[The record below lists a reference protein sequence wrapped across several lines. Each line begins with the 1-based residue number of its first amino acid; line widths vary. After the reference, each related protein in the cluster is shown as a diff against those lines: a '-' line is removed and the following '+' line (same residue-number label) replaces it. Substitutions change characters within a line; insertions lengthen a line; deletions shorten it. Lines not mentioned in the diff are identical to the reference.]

1 MTTDL
6 SLAALK
12 SWITYRAAAY
22 PVLSG
27 VPILLRDTQ
36 VERPGDDDEDEVA
49 DFDATFIS
57 LNDVSTEEHAIQRG
71 CLTMDIE
78 VMLCT
83 VPGDLGKTDAEHAA
97 FNAALY
103 NVIADTAAIEYCSS
117 GTGIRCFDIRG
128 TAPTT
133 EADGA
138 MRATTFK
145 VSMVACVV

>member
-49 DFDATFIS
+49 DFDATFIR
-57 LNDVSTEEHAIQRG
+57 LADVGAEEHPIQRG

-78 VMLCT
+78 ATLCT

-97 FNAALY
+97 LNAALY
-103 NVIADTAAIEYCSS
+103 SVLADTAAIEYCSA

-128 TAPTT
+128 VAPTT
-133 EADGA
+133 EADEA

-145 VSMVACVV
+145 FSMVACVV

>member
-6 SLAALK
+6 SIAALK
-12 SWITYRAAAY
+12 SWITYRATAY

-36 VERPGDDDEDEVA
+36 AERPGDDDEDEVA

-57 LNDVSTEEHAIQRG
+57 INDVGAEEHAIQRG

-78 VMLCT
+78 VMLRT
-83 VPGDLGKTDAEHAA
+83 VPGDLGKTDAEHTAL
-97 FNAALY
+97 NTALY
-103 NVIADTAAIEYCSS
+103 NAIADTAAIEYCSS

-128 TAPTT
+128 AAPTT

-145 VSMVACVV
+145 LSMVACVV

>member
-22 PVLSG
+22 SVLSG

-57 LNDVSTEEHAIQRG
+57 INDVGAEEHAIQRG

-97 FNAALY
+97 LNTALY

-117 GTGIRCFDIRG
+117 GTGIQCFDIRG
-128 TAPTT
+128 AAPTT

-145 VSMVACVV
+145 LSMVACVV

>member
-12 SWITYRAAAY
+12 SWITYRASAY

-57 LNDVSTEEHAIQRG
+57 LNDVGAEEHAIQRG

-78 VMLCT
+78 VMICT

-97 FNAALY
+97 LNTALY
-103 NVIADTAAIEYCSS
+103 NVIADRAAVEYCSS
-117 GTGIRCFDIRG
+117 GTGIRCFDIFK

-133 EADGA
+133 ESDGS

-145 VSMVACVV
+145 LSMVTCVV